1 MAKVLVYTE
10 LTPGNVKTVT
20 LEILGKLKL
29 AQEGEGG
36 HTLHVAAFGNIPDEG
51 IADLT
56 RYGAEHIYSIKGEG
70 AQGDEEFAKYSPEGY
85 AHALKGFIGNGQY
98 DYIFAGSTSQGKD
111 LFPRLAGSFD
121 AGMATEVVD
130 FTLHNDGS
138 FKGQRPLFAGKCLAD
153 VEFMGPKP
161 HFVTVRPNGIG
172 LPKSPQE
179 GTGKQSEATGTAGDV
194 RAAIREIVK
203 GASEKLDL
211 TEANII
217 VSGGRAMKNADNFK
231 ILQEL
236 ADVLGATVGASRAA
250 VDSGYA
256 PHAMQVGQTGKT
268 VSPSLY
274 IACGISGAIQHLAGM
289 RTSKVIVA
297 INTDPDAPI
306 FSKADYGIVGDLFK
320 IVPIMAEEFKK
331 LFGNS

>member
-10 LTPGNVKTVT
+10 CTADNVKPVA
-20 LEILGKLKL
+20 LEILGRLSGQDIDVVAIGDIPAAASTDLAKHGANNIHSLK
-29 AQEGEGG
+29 
-36 HTLHVAAFGNIPDEG
+36 
-51 IADLT
+51 
-56 RYGAEHIYSIKGEG
+56 
-70 AQGDEEFAKYSPEGY
+70 GDALNQYSPEGY
-85 AHALKGFIGNGQY
+85 ANALKSFIEKGNY
-98 DYIFAGSTSQGKD
+98 DYVFAGATSIGKD
-111 LFPRLAGSFD
+111 LFPRLSGAFD
-121 AGMATEVVD
+121 SGMASEVTNFLFEGD
-130 FTLHNDGS
+130 NFHGT
-138 FKGQRPLFAGKCLAD
+138 RPLFAGKCLAK
-153 VEFMGPKP
+153 VTIQGPKP
-161 HFVTVRPNGIG
+161 HFVTVRPNALG
-172 LPKSPQE
+172 LPEGPQA
-179 GTGKQSEATGTAGDV
+179 GAGNTSEASEDAG
-194 RAAIREIVK
+194 AIRAIVKEVIK

-217 VSGGRAMKNADNFK
+217 VSGGRAMKNAENFR
-231 ILQEL
+231 ILDEM

-306 FSKADYGIVGDLFK
+306 FTKADYGIVGDLFK
-320 IVPIMAEEFKK
+320 IVPIMTAELKK
-331 LFGNS
+331 ML